1 MRGAVTSFQP
11 DIVVAHNVS
20 ATVVARIC
28 RPGVPVLTVFHGVSQ
43 ADYRNAAWAL
53 RLASDRV
60 VAVADVIANRLGNAC
75 QAGVET
81 TVIRNAVTPG
91 HVVDRET
98 ARKELNIPLDTPVAL
113 CLARMEPQKRHDVLL
128 DAWARMPGNEL
139 LLIAGDGSRRAAL
152 EVAARPMGDRVR
164 FLGNRSDVPTLLAA
178 ADVTVLVEGRRIDFR
193 LPYNERSLLDAALDA
208 GADLPFACKG
218 GVCCTC
224 RTKLVEGKVAMTA
237 NYALEDWELEQGFIL
252 ACQARPLTDRV
263 IVDYDQV

>member
-1 MRGAVTSFQP
+1 
-11 DIVVAHNVS
+11 
-20 ATVVARIC
+20 
-28 RPGVPVLTVFHGVSQ
+28 VSQ

-178 ADVTVLVEGRRIDFR
+178 ADVTVLTSDWEGLPMAVLESLAARRPAVATAVDGVREVLAPGGGRLVAPGDAAAIASALRELLHDHAARELAAEIGLATIRHNYDAAAMVDRYDEVVRQMLSSKAVRRIPPR
-193 LPYNERSLLDAALDA
+193 LLRKDIP
-208 GADLPFACKG
+208 
-218 GVCCTC
+218 CTSP
-224 RTKLVEGKVAMTA
+224 R
-237 NYALEDWELEQGFIL
+237 
-252 ACQARPLTDRV
+252 
-263 IVDYDQV
+263 